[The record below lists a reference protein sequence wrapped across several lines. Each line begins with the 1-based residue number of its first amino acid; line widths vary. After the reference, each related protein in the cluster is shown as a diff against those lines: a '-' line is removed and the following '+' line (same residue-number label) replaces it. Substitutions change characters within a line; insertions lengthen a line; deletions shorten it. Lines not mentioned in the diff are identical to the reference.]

1 MQRRITLIDLNL
13 MCNRLNQRTGAPWE
27 PYSKQDDGTYKANP
41 GNYHIHSAYGGVNDS
56 AYGGVK
62 LVRMTNTAGGVAD
75 VLHSGF
81 VSKRELYS
89 LMHAYLKGLEDKG
102 LS

>member
-1 MQRRITLIDLNL
+1 MQRRITLTDLNL
-13 MCNRLNQRTGAPWE
+13 MCNRLNQRTGAPRE

-41 GNYHIHSAYGGVNDS
+41 GNHHIDS
-56 AYGGVK
+56 AYGGLQ
-62 LVRMTNTAGGVAD
+62 LVRMTNTAGGVSD
-75 VLHSGF
+75 VLYSGY

-89 LMHAYLKGLEDKG
+89 LIHAYLKGLEDKG